1 MKPEQVK
8 NYLGKKVIVKGIPSA
23 EGVVYLLTAYILKY
37 NPKSP
42 KPDKLFRQAEVTE
55 INGSGSVS
63 IVPLEGVEGY
73 EDEKGVFSDGEKPV
87 HNPAE

>member
-8 NYLGKKVIVKGIPSA
+8 NHLGKKVVVKGIPSV
-23 EGVVYLLTAYILKY
+23 EGVVFLLTAYILKY
-37 NPKSP
+37 NPKAP

-63 IVPLEGVEGY
+63 IVPLEGVESY
-73 EDEKGVFSDGEKPV
+73 EDEKGVYPNDEKPV
-87 HNPAE
+87 SEIA